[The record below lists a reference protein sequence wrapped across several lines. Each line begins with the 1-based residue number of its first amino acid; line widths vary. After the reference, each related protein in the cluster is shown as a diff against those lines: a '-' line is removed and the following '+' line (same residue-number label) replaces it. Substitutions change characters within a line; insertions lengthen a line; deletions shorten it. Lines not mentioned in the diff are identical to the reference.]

1 MFFVNCVNDVCDITG
16 IVCLVKKCE
25 EEEMML
31 QKKKAQIKD
40 VNLFL
45 SELQQR
51 RTVMRSS
58 SRAYRSL
65 TSTHSVWCVSQHA
78 LQELKRLTEET
89 AKMEKQKRTLEFVLR
104 DNGARRDSIRYENSN
119 YPL

>member
-65 TSTHSVWCVSQHA
+65 TSTQCLVRVPACLAAIKAS
-78 LQELKRLTEET
+78 
-89 AKMEKQKRTLEFVLR
+89 
-104 DNGARRDSIRYENSN
+104 D
-119 YPL
+119 